1 MSLSFEYEPE
11 SPLWADR
18 SPRTAL
24 TVTQLTRYLAE
35 LLAADDI
42 LQEIWVRGEL
52 SNVTYHSS
60 GHVYFGMKD
69 ETACLR
75 CVMFRNE
82 ARLLPF
88 TLEAGMQILAHGHLD
103 IYERRGE
110 YQLIADDAQPDG
122 LGSLYLAFEQ
132 LKMRLEAEG
141 LFAPERKRPIPVF
154 PRLVAVITSPT
165 GAAIHD
171 ICTIIRRRCP
181 ATAVIVVPALVQGDG
196 APESLCQAIAAANES
211 AMADVLILARG
222 GGSLEDLWAFNA
234 EAVARAIAAS
244 RLPVISAV
252 GHETD
257 VTIADFAADL
267 RAPTPSAAAELIAP
281 DFSEMQRRAAQA
293 EERLLLAMR
302 SRLEDA
308 HDALRGLLA
317 RPPFARPLEGV
328 HRRRQEVDDA
338 EDRLRAS
345 SRYRLER
352 EALRLAGLAGRLQAL
367 SPLSVLARGYAVVT
381 RHPGGEPVRSRADVD
396 PGDVIRVQTRDGAFD
411 AFVTE
416 PWEAEG
422 EMPSQEKR

>member
-1 MSLSFEYEPE
+1 MSFLFEPE
-11 SPLWADR
+11 TPLWADR
-18 SPRTAL
+18 SSRTAL
-24 TVTQLTRYLAE
+24 TVTQLTRYLAD
-35 LLAADDI
+35 LLGADDI

-52 SNVTYHSS
+52 SNVTYHGS

-82 ARLLPF
+82 ARALPF
-88 TLEAGMQILAHGHLD
+88 ALEAGMQILAHGHLA

-122 LGSLYLAFEQ
+122 IGALYLAFEQ
-132 LKMRLEAEG
+132 LKTRLEAEG

-154 PRLVAVITSPT
+154 PRRVAVITSPT

-181 ATAVIVVPALVQGDG
+181 ATAVIVVPAIVQGDD
-196 APESLCQAIAAANES
+196 APESLCQAIAAANDG
-211 AMADVLILARG
+211 AMADVLIVARG

-234 EAVARAIAAS
+234 ESVARAIAAS

-293 EERLLLAMR
+293 EERLVQ
-302 SRLEDA
+302 
-308 HDALRGLLA
+308 ALRYRLDRARDELHALLA
-317 RPPFARPLEGV
+317 RPPFARPFEGV
-328 HRRRQEVDDA
+328 HRRRQELDDV
-338 EDRLRAS
+338 EDRLRAVS
-345 SRYRLER
+345 AHTLER
-352 EALRLAGLAGRLQAL
+352 ERLRLAGLAGRLQAL

-381 RHPGGEPVRSRADVD
+381 RHPAGEVIRSPAGVG
-396 PGDVIRVQTRDGAFD
+396 PGDAIRVQTRGGAFD
-411 AFVTE
+411 ARVTE
-416 PWEAEG
+416 PW
-422 EMPSQEKR
+422 MPERELSLEEEK